1 MKKLKLITLFLALT
15 IAAQAQSV
23 RDVFTNSSLVWYGI
37 DLSKAKFIGS
47 TEAWGS
53 PQKLKD
59 TYFGAWNSVV
69 VNESDKYNLRKF
81 FRKDQITI
89 DLKKVKELNDKVSTD
104 SLIVTYTK
112 VTPIPESTIVNH
124 VAQYIDPSKKGVGLV
139 FIVEYFSKL
148 KEVGLMHVVF
158 FDPATGNIHMIKTME
173 GKAGGMGLRNFWAK
187 SIFNVMDKCDTSWN
201 KWKKE
206 AGVK

>member
-1 MKKLKLITLFLALT
+1 MKQLKLITLFLALSV
-15 IAAQAQSV
+15 AAHAQSV
-23 RDVFTNSSLVWYGI
+23 RDVFSNSSMIWYGI
-37 DLSKAKFIGS
+37 DVSKAKFIGPL
-47 TEAWGS
+47 EAWGS
-53 PQKLKD
+53 PVKLKD

-104 SLIVTYTK
+104 SLIVTYTE
-112 VTPIPESTIVNH
+112 VPPISEFALVNH
-124 VAQYIDPSKKGVGLV
+124 VAKYIDPSKKGVGLV
-139 FIVEYFSKL
+139 FVVEYFSKI
-148 KEVGLMHVVF
+148 KESGLMHVVF
-158 FDPATGNIHMIKTME
+158 FDPSNGNIHMIKTME

-187 SIFNVMDKCDTSWN
+187 SIFNVMDQCDRSWN